1 MDDVE
6 ERAQAI
12 NLMEFAGEGGGQI
25 EAEAVHVHIEDPV
38 AQTVHD
44 QLKHPRMLHVQRVS
58 RARVVLL
65 IAGIIRHKAVIAAV
79 VDAL

>member
-6 ERAQAI
+6 ERSQAI
-12 NLMEFAGEGGGQI
+12 NLMQFAGEGGSQVK
-25 EAEAVHVHIEDPV
+25 AEAVHVHLENPV

-44 QLKHPRMLHVQRVS
+44 QLQHPRMLHVQRVS
-58 RARVVLL
+58 RACVVLV
-65 IAGIIRHKAVIAAV
+65 IARTIRHKAVIGAV